1 MNGFV
6 EMLFDVKGLILN
18 HMESDDKTI
27 TLYVE
32 FQKKAHVCPQCGN
45 HTDKVHDS
53 RFQKVKEV
61 SILGKETFLLFRKKR
76 YLCKT
81 CGKRFAEENPML
93 QRYAR
98 VTSRLKQYIC
108 DQLACECSFTH
119 VAKETNLSVP
129 TVISVFDKSVSYP
142 VPSLGNAVSIDEFKG
157 NTGQKYQCI
166 VADPT
171 EHKVLDILPVR
182 YKGTVREYFK
192 EQTAKVLKNVK
203 HFVSDMWEPYHD
215 VAKEVFPNAKRIVDK
230 YHWIRQGIWAFESV
244 RKQVQKN
251 LKKKDRIRMKRSR
264 YLLNKMHDY
273 LSSSEKQSV
282 DEMLTVSERLK
293 AAYELKEAFFQIL
306 RAKNHR
312 AALDAWVQKALSE
325 GEHIFQECAATLLQ
339 WKEEILLSMRVSIT
353 NGFAEGCNNKIK
365 VLKRNA
371 YGYRNFARFRNRILH
386 MFAKK

>member
-1 MNGFV
+1 M
-6 EMLFDVKGLILN
+6 
-18 HMESDDKTI
+18 
-27 TLYVE
+27 
-32 FQKKAHVCPQCGN
+32 
-45 HTDKVHDS
+45 
-53 RFQKVKEV
+53 
-61 SILGKETFLLFRKKR
+61 
-76 YLCKT
+76 
-81 CGKRFAEENPML
+81 KRFVKAVFILTAMVSVF
-93 QRYAR
+93 AG
-98 VTSRLKQYIC
+98 C
-108 DQLACECSFTH
+108 
-119 VAKETNLSVP
+119 AKE
-129 TVISVFDKSVSYP
+129 KSDNTFV
-142 VPSLGNAVSIDEFKG
+142 LGLDTSFPPMGFIDENNEIAGF
-157 NTGQKYQCI
+157 
-166 VADPT
+166 
-171 EHKVLDILPVR
+171 DI
-182 YKGTVREYFK
+182 
-192 EQTAKVLKNVK
+192 
-203 HFVSDMWEPYHD
+203 D

-282 DEMLTVSERLK
+282 EEMLTVSERLK

-312 AALDAWVQKALSE
+312 AALDSWVQKALSE